1 MVFSSLIFVF
11 AYLPLTLLLYYLVPL
26 KLRNLALFV
35 LSLVFYGWGEP
46 RLILVM
52 VVSIVSAYGFGF
64 GIEKYRDNSKR
75 LAKLFLIL
83 SISVNLG
90 ILVFFKYYNFLAGA
104 LGLPKIAGLSLPIG
118 ISFYTF
124 QILSY
129 SIDLYRNAVPLAKN
143 AVDFGTYV
151 TLFPQLIAGPIV
163 RYQDVRDQLK
173 QRKESIPL
181 FAEGVTRF
189 VIGLGKKLIL
199 ADGAASIAKSLETAA
214 GFEPTVVGTWMIML
228 FYSFQIYFDFSGYSD
243 MAIGLGKLFGFHFP
257 ENFNYPYVAK
267 SITEFWRRWHITLST
282 WFREYVYIPLGGNR
296 AGKGRSYF
304 NLAVVWLLT
313 GFWHG
318 ADWNYL
324 LWGVYFCLFL
334 IVEKAFLRKRLEK
347 HPWCGRLYAL
357 LVIGFGWMIFFHND
371 LGAIWQSTKHL
382 FGIGATFADSSVAY
396 ELLRVLPF
404 AAVCAIGC
412 TPLPRRLILRMKER
426 CPSTEFI
433 TAAVTMLLFLICV
446 AYMVNNSFSPFLYF
460 IF

>member
-11 AYLPLTLLLYYLVPL
+11 AYLPLTLLIYYISPL
-26 KLRNLALFV
+26 KLRNLALFA
-35 LSLVFYGWGEP
+35 LSLVFYGWGAP
-46 RLILVM
+46 RHILVM

-64 GIEKYRDNSKR
+64 GIEKCRDSNKR
-75 LAKLFLIL
+75 LARLFLIL

-90 ILVFFKYYNFLAGA
+90 ILVFFKYYNFFAGTV
-104 LGLPKIAGLSLPIG
+104 GLPQIAGVSLPIG

-129 SIDLYRNAVPLAKN
+129 SIDLYRNTVPLSKN
-143 AVDFGTYV
+143 IVDFGTYV

-163 RYQDVRDQLK
+163 RYQDIREQLK
-173 QRKESIPL
+173 ERKESVSL
-181 FAEGVTRF
+181 FAAGVSRF
-189 VIGLGKKLIL
+189 VLGLGKKLIL

-214 GFEPTVVGTWMIML
+214 GFEPTVIGTWLIML

-257 ENFNYPYVAK
+257 ENFNYPYIAK

-282 WFREYVYIPLGGNR
+282 WFKEYVYIPLGGNR
-296 AGKGRSYF
+296 AGRGRSYF
-304 NLAVVWLLT
+304 NLAVVWFLT

-324 LWGVYFCLFL
+324 LWGVYFCVFL
-334 IVEKAFLRKRLEK
+334 IAEKAFLLKGLEK
-347 HPWCGRLYAL
+347 RPWVGRLYAL

-371 LGAIWQSTKHL
+371 LGLIWQSAKHL
-382 FGIGATFADSSVAY
+382 FGFGAAFADASVAY

-404 AAVCAIGC
+404 AAVCAMGC
-412 TPLPRRLILRMKER
+412 TPLPRKLISRIKER
-426 CPSTEFI
+426 RPSMEYVF
-433 TAAVTMLLFLICV
+433 AVATMLLFLICV